1 MYVIRLMPKE
11 KDERQEKER
20 EIEIERE
27 GERLC
32 IERWSRRLVTLGV

>member
-11 KDERQEKER
+11 KDESRER
-20 EIEIERE
+20 ERERE

>member
-11 KDERQEKER
+11 KDERTRER
-20 EIEIERE
+20 ERERE
-27 GERLC
+27 GARLC

>member
-11 KDERQEKER
+11 KDERRER
-20 EIEIERE
+20 ERERE
-27 GERLC
+27 GKRLC

>member
-11 KDERQEKER
+11 KDERNNRER
-20 EIEIERE
+20 ERERERE
-27 GERLC
+27 GDRLC